1 MTSLNNIAAGLTQA
15 DRIAL
20 VTHVDPDPDAIGSIL
35 GLGLGLRML
44 GKSIAILNDDSV
56 LSNLAFLPGSDLFQ
70 KTLPEGFSPQVV
82 VCLDASDTARLGEV
96 AVPLLEAELPVYNID
111 HHITNVKYGTENLIN
126 PEAASTAEM
135 IPPLLDALGA
145 SLDQP
150 IATCLLAGVVGDT
163 RSFSTGSVTADSL
176 TIGSRLVAAGA
187 DIRTITEAIFN
198 QRDYNTLRLWGVAL
212 SNVRLEKGII
222 WTAVSSQERQQ
233 KGLSWVGASGMSNLL
248 LTAREA
254 NISAVLTEQDDG
266 GVRLSMRAR
275 PGYDVAQIALE
286 LGGGG
291 HPLAAG
297 ATLAGPL
304 DKAAR
309 RVVTKLKKIARKPRK
324 A

>member
-82 VCLDASDTARLGEV
+82 VCLDASDTARLGKV